1 MQICEFFIYLKSTFL
16 VCLSCCAALIKQS
29 QIKLIYCQ
37 WLNFTALQRRL
48 NFRKLIC
55 FSDIFSYTFKIVKK
69 TNKQTKGKE
78 KKTVNPLMLI
88 MLLPLFLSLSHF
100 STKVRHCKVKE
111 ERKIKLAPGLKIT
124 EQFTWFSTK
133 FSARYVTVC
142 VGNFFPLT
150 LSKKKI
156 RRGKKITRW
165 MCWKKIKSFTW
176 SCSQDSFIFRTVC
189 NGRNLI
195 VTEKLASRTSCSY

>member
-88 MLLPLFLSLSHF
+88 MLLPLFLSLSF
-100 STKVRHCKVKE
+100 LDE
-111 ERKIKLAPGLKIT
+111 
-124 EQFTWFSTK
+124 
-133 FSARYVTVC
+133 
-142 VGNFFPLT
+142 
-150 LSKKKI
+150 SKALQSE
-156 RRGKKITRW
+156 RGKKDATRTGIENNW
-165 MCWKKIKSFTW
+165 TVYLVFYEIFCAICNCLCRQFFSSDTVKKENP
-176 SCSQDSFIFRTVC
+176 Q
-189 NGRNLI
+189 G
-195 VTEKLASRTSCSY
+195 